1 MLITTFYY
9 EIDIPTLILHGGINT
24 LDGGYTFSASTQPTI
39 VMIPKQ
45 THQMLS
51 SNELRYVIRN
61 KRLPKVNQGQL
72 C

>member
-45 THQMLS
+45 THQ
-51 SNELRYVIRN
+51 NAI
-61 KRLPKVNQGQL
+61 
-72 C
+72 